1 MEDHT
6 DLNESSQS
14 MPETQEMFP
23 SQPLSQMTLD
33 EEEQIFWGILVPD
46 TKDFPVYYLEDLDTK
61 SYSFGRGGQVRQTS
75 SDFFGHWHIVD
86 GED

>member
-46 TKDFPVYYLEDLDTK
+46 TKTFLYT
-61 SYSFGRGGQVRQTS
+61 
-75 SDFFGHWHIVD
+75 
-86 GED
+86 